1 MELAEN
7 ECLWKAM
14 KMFIEASSL
23 ETALVAYGQLISL
36 CRVNRSEN
44 YKFYASIREKVN
56 WWKVKQLW
64 EMLDKR
70 FTKSEYLNQQA
81 GKDLRVLVVGAGLC
95 GLRLAIE
102 CAFLGAKVIVLEK
115 REAFVHNSL
124 LPLRPY
130 AKEDLKNLGANIL
143 YPKLSIG
150 YTTNINISS
159 LQLILLKVALL
170 VGIEVHKNVSFCE
183 LIEPKLNSDNKTSD
197 WKAALIPENH
207 VLADYQFNVLIYANE
222 EQNTVTGFRY
232 NGQNDYEQVCEY
244 LSKIKQKI
252 KEESSSSFTLVQ
264 TLDQTESEELNEE
277 PAHSG
282 IHIAEVSVNA
292 SIEELK
298 EMEWSTQT
306 TANDN
311 DKNEKWLTNCERSTM
326 IKADKPLQ
334 QTTDSNNTQCISRTS
349 SARKKQQPAF
359 LQKMNKLLRTQWK
372 HYFTKKKSMKNI
384 EKVNNYA
391 ADITVVNPVA
401 QHGLQPSTQEIQ
413 SIDSCGG
420 QIYDAISK
428 DCSDMRD
435 IVKKTSNAANDN
447 SDKVDKYKES
457 EKEMRP
463 ELHQVPQNS
472 QTPPMVIERQVIK
485 TSDPDLVKSINNL
498 LGPLLRQHVA
508 QQKSK
513 MNSKKENI
521 KATDSTLKYP
531 HRHEALQLNTKQLQ
545 SDEFISRQICGI
557 TSTDCSNLNAISDR
571 TSIVNNKNG
580 GGVDIDKEGEDE
592 MKTKLHPYVD
602 NNQKLPMGMEP
613 RARKPLDPAFL
624 QKMESLLG
632 PIFRQQ
638 TAELES
644 EMRLIKKNIK
654 ATDSTLKYPHRHE
667 ALQLNT
673 KQLQSD
679 EFISRQMCG
688 ITSTD
693 CSNLNAISDRT
704 SIVNNKNGGGV
715 DIDKEGEDEMKT
727 KLHPYVDNNQKL
739 PMGMEPRAR
748 KPLDPAFLQKME
760 SLLGP
765 IFRQQTAE
773 LESEM
778 RLIKKNIKAT
788 DSTLKYLH
796 RHEALQL
803 NTKQL
808 QSDEFISRQICGITS
823 TDTEETINDN
833 DEDGGSD

>member
-44 YKFYASIREKVN
+44 YKFYESIREKVN

-81 GKDLRVLVVGAGLC
+81 GKDLRSFTFIKVLVVGAGLC

-115 REAFVHNSL
+115 REAFVRNSL

-150 YTTNINISS
+150 YTTNI
-159 LQLILLKVALL
+159 
-170 VGIEVHKNVSFCE
+170 
-183 LIEPKLNSDNKTSD
+183 TSD

-222 EQNTVTGFRY
+222 EQNTVTGRTFMIIIARIIDFAFKFLIKIKGFRY

-277 PAHSG
+277 PAHSE

-311 DKNEKWLTNCERSTM
+311 DENEKWLTNCERSTM

-557 TSTDCSNLNAISDR
+557 TSTD
-571 TSIVNNKNG
+571 
-580 GGVDIDKEGEDE
+580 
-592 MKTKLHPYVD
+592 
-602 NNQKLPMGMEP
+602 
-613 RARKPLDPAFL
+613 
-624 QKMESLLG
+624 
-632 PIFRQQ
+632 
-638 TAELES
+638 
-644 EMRLIKKNIK
+644 
-654 ATDSTLKYPHRHE
+654 
-667 ALQLNT
+667 
-673 KQLQSD
+673 
-679 EFISRQMCG
+679 
-688 ITSTD
+688 
-693 CSNLNAISDRT
+693 
-704 SIVNNKNGGGV
+704 
-715 DIDKEGEDEMKT
+715 
-727 KLHPYVDNNQKL
+727 
-739 PMGMEPRAR
+739 
-748 KPLDPAFLQKME
+748 
-760 SLLGP
+760 
-765 IFRQQTAE
+765 
-773 LESEM
+773 
-778 RLIKKNIKAT
+778 
-788 DSTLKYLH
+788 
-796 RHEALQL
+796 
-803 NTKQL
+803 
-808 QSDEFISRQICGITS
+808 
-823 TDTEETINDN
+823 TEETINDN